1 MQSVKCK
8 MRSERCKRRSVLV
21 MARFFFCLT
30 SDYEKAINELREEAQ
45 PWQKEKKALNIGA
58 VQKVANK

>member
-1 MQSVKCK
+1 M
-8 MRSERCKRRSVLV
+8 RSVLV